1 MFVLPWQDDRR
12 AVWRTEKTDDGVLI
26 FDMDGQ
32 PLSDD
37 GDLLAGQTETS
48 TNIPWRFEPVTAT
61 PEEPTEE

>member
-1 MFVLPWQDDRR
+1 
-12 AVWRTEKTDDGVLI
+12 
-26 FDMDGQ
+26 MDGQ

-48 TNIPWRFEPVTAT
+48 TNIPWRFEPATAT